1 MIIKILGVGCSKCEK
16 LERNLNTAL
25 KDLNMDANIEIVGEL
40 KEIVG
45 YGVMTTP
52 TLVINDKIVSTGKVL
67 SVKEIKKYLV

>member
-52 TLVINDKIVSTGKVL
+52 ALVINDKVVSTGKVL